1 MLEVEAKYRVPAG
14 FALPPDLAATP
25 APAERH
31 EDHYLAA
38 PDRDLK
44 ATGEA
49 FRLRRV
55 NGRNFLTYKGP
66 KHPGAVKTRTEI
78 EVPIGAGAEDPA
90 DALRLLGCLGYR
102 PVAVVRKTRRPF
114 AVEVDGWPVTVCL
127 DEVDGL
133 GPFVEVEVLA
143 DEGRAD
149 EAQAVVRAV
158 AADLGLTDLE
168 PRSYLTLVLAEGPSR
183 RPEGASGNS
192 PG

>member
-55 NGRNFLTYKGP
+55 GGRNYLTYKGP
-66 KHPGAVKTRTEI
+66 KRAGPVKTRLEI
-78 EVPIGAGAEDPA
+78 EVPLAAGEGPTA
-90 DALRLLGCLGYR
+90 DAVKLFTALGYR
-102 PVAVVRKTRRPF
+102 PVAVVRKTREQFRF
-114 AVEVDGWPVTVCL
+114 RRDGFDLAACFDDVAQV
-127 DEVDGL
+127 GR
-133 GPFVEVEVLA
+133 FVELEVVA
-143 DEGRAD
+143 DESRAD
-149 EAQAVVRAV
+149 AAAAAVQA
-158 AADLGLTDLE
+158 AAAELGLTEPE
-168 PRSYLTLVLAEGPSR
+168 PRSYLGMLLST
-183 RPEGASGNS
+183 
-192 PG
+192 